1 MDDKDPIKSTLRG
14 VDEVIVPV
22 IISTLAIIASFTPMF
37 FITGMMGPY
46 MGPMAINVPL
56 TVTFSTVCALT
67 FVPWLAMNL
76 LKNKTNV
83 GSEADNG
90 VSPWVKK
97 LYHAII
103 SPLLKKRNAIL
114 LIVVIILLLLG
125 ICDADDFQKS
135 AFKNAAV

>member
-37 FITGMMGPY
+37 FITGMRGPY

-67 FVPWLAMNL
+67 FVPWMHEPFKELNQ
-76 LKNKTNV
+76 V
-83 GSEADNG
+83 GSEADTRLLL
-90 VSPWVKK
+90 VKK

-103 SPLLKKRNAIL
+103 SPLLKAKRNITY
-114 LIVVIILLLLG
+114 VVIILVLLG
-125 ICDADDFQKS
+125 SVMLMFSEKCL
-135 AFKNAAV
+135 